1 MKYISTFILVVLL
14 GWTWCLANS
23 ERPMTLEQHKHVEA
37 GVEEDI
43 RALIQRRF
51 PSTTDIYCPQFYTEM
66 LSSGTEMIAH
76 FRCQVANG
84 KNTDDSTEQ
93 IFEGELRLKSE
104 DGFNTWSETGG
115 EIRGKEIR
123 FLNGVKITPHDKDGE
138 PVTPEAPAEKH

>member
-1 MKYISTFILVVLL
+1 MKYISTLILVVLL

-51 PSTTDIYCPQFYTEM
+51 PNTTDIYCPQLYTEL
-66 LSSGTEMIAH
+66 LSAGNEMIAH
-76 FRCQVANG
+76 FRCQVSTGANA
-84 KNTDDSTEQ
+84 DDSSEQ
-93 IFEGELRLKSE
+93 VFEGELRLKSD
-104 DGFNTWSETGG
+104 DGFNTWAETGG

-123 FLNGVKITPHDKDGE
+123 FLNGVKITPHDTDGGAA
-138 PVTPEAPAEKH
+138 TPAQPTEKH